1 MTSSELQQQ
10 SKAKALAH
18 LLTRENGFAVNVDD
32 VIAGQPWGY
41 RRRARLSLNYQ
52 PKTQTL
58 QIGFRE
64 KPPASWSI
72 SRNAPFWDPNIMC

>member
-32 VIAGQPWGY
+32 VISGQLMIC
-41 RRRARLSLNYQ
+41 RRCLGHVELVLADNGPLLVLRHL
-52 PKTQTL
+52 
-58 QIGFRE
+58 
-64 KPPASWSI
+64 
-72 SRNAPFWDPNIMC
+72 DPLADSDR